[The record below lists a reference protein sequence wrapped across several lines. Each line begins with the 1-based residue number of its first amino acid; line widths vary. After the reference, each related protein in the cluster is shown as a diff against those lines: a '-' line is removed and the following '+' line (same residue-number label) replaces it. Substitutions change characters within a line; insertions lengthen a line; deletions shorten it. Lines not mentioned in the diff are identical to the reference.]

1 MGEKWKLYDLTES
14 LLYFIVRLNHPI
26 LFMYVTKP
34 RTVLELPIRKAK
46 YFKTLQN
53 PLGHDRKCPL
63 NRPVSIYQI
72 PTEIANQIPRK
83 IKSHLTP

>member
-34 RTVLELPIRKAK
+34 K
-46 YFKTLQN
+46 YCPGTTNQESQVFQN
-53 PLGHDRKCPL
+53 F
-63 NRPVSIYQI
+63 
-72 PTEIANQIPRK
+72 T
-83 IKSHLTP
+83 KSFGA